1 MTNKENFL
9 GSEDYQL
16 ANFNSQ
22 EKTDQVKTENPI
34 RVIESGSLPSKR
46 GRRPGAKV
54 TQYNEETARITLNIP
69 VSIIKGL
76 DKKAI
81 ETNTTRTS
89 VILEQLAIYKDNKT
103 LIASET
109 DALKALLN
117 GLDFADLPSSFQS
130 NQAFFVKFASI
141 LPEKAVEQIVSRPS
155 WAQYVPKEI
164 LLQYALQNPNVIA
177 FLPKN
182 MRREA
187 FSAFEKSIKENWI
200 SLDKE
205 AQL

>member
-1 MTNKENFL
+1 MVNNTNFF
-9 GSEDYQL
+9 GSADFQLED
-16 ANFNSQ
+16 FNSQ

-69 VSIIKGL
+69 VSIIKWL

-103 LIASET
+103 LIASEI

-141 LPEKAVEQIVSRPS
+141 LPEKAVEQIISQPS
-155 WAQYVPKEI
+155 FAQYIPKDI
-164 LLQYALQNPNVIA
+164 LLQYAIRCPNAIA
-177 FLPKN
+177 YLPKN
-182 MRREA
+182 IRKEA
-187 FSAFEKSIKENWI
+187 LSAFERSIKDRWAAM
-200 SLDKE
+200 DKE
-205 AQL
+205 AES

>member
-22 EKTDQVKTENPI
+22 EKTDQVKTQNPI

-54 TQYNEETARITLNIP
+54 TQYDEEIARITLNIP

-89 VILEQLAIYKDNKT
+89 VILEQLAIFKENKAF
-103 LIASET
+103 IASET

-130 NQAFFVKFASI
+130 NQAFFVNI
-141 LPEKAVEQIVSRPS
+141 QLVVPS
-155 WAQYVPKEI
+155 HV
-164 LLQYALQNPNVIA
+164 LH
-177 FLPKN
+177 F
-182 MRREA
+182 
-187 FSAFEKSIKENWI
+187 
-200 SLDKE
+200 
-205 AQL
+205 